1 MSGDEVIIED
11 NVITGNNNAG
21 IIVTSQDFVT
31 EIASDTG
38 SDPNPDAVQIRDNV
52 MFNNGASPEGEMKL
66 LMLTSSRL
74 PGQTSSPIRVRRRRS
89 AVAVSQDAAPTEHTV
104 WMTGRIVTARLSA
117 RMTRLPGA
125 NP

>member
-21 IIVTSQDFVT
+21 IIITSQDFVT

-38 SDPNPDAVQIRDNV
+38 SDPNPDKVQIRDNV

-66 LMLTSSRL
+66 LMLTQVLNHRPRHFCLS
-74 PGQTSSPIRVRRRRS
+74 
-89 AVAVSQDAAPTEHTV
+89 
-104 WMTGRIVTARLSA
+104 GR
-117 RMTRLPGA
+117 
-125 NP
+125 N